1 MFYFTE
7 YFFNQNLLD
16 NKITKSKF
24 YFSAVKRKNGRSRM
38 KPKDTDVSIAY
49 QNKDIVSKLF
59 GSQMRGK
66 ALALFG
72 LKSDLKVV
80 DVKPTNIPIVQ
91 ARELRMDNL
100 FELEDG
106 SIAILDYESEYKKEN
121 FAKYGRYT
129 MDVFERY
136 LREGKEPDIHM
147 MVLYT
152 ADIEKSETVLRRT
165 AFTIEAEVSYLVEV
179 PSEEWLADAK
189 RKIDEN
195 TITDEVLM
203 HLVILPLTYKGEEKK
218 QQAIKECVN
227 LAKQI
232 LDKEQETFVLAGILA
247 FTDKVINE
255 KTKNYIKEVLG
266 MTEVG
271 KMLIDEGRQEIA
283 KKTARNMLKRGDSL
297 EEIAEV
303 LELPVETIK
312 AWEQESCAVV

>member
-1 MFYFTE
+1 
-7 YFFNQNLLD
+7 
-16 NKITKSKF
+16 
-24 YFSAVKRKNGRSRM
+24 M

-203 HLVILPLTYKGEEKK
+203 HLVILPLTYKGEKK